1 MANLKAFIVCIFL
14 SFVTC
19 VQAQKNKKVLITYY
33 SKTNATHLMAN
44 AVAKGVESNKEVQ
57 LIFKSIEQ
65 TSQEDLLQADAII
78 LGSPVY
84 NANAAPEVLDFI
96 RKWPFENKALKD
108 KVGAVFVTAGGIS
121 AGEELVQVN
130 LLHAMMIYGMVVMGG
145 DEWTAAFGAS
155 AITHENPFEV
165 DKTKNI
171 DPIFLNKGFA
181 LGKRVAEWVK
191 RIK

>member
-1 MANLKAFIVCIFL
+1 MTNLKAIIVCVFL
-14 SFVTC
+14 SFVTSI
-19 VQAQKNKKVLITYY
+19 QAQKNKKVLVTYY
-33 SKTNATHLMAN
+33 SKNNSTRLMAD
-44 AVAKGVESNKEVQ
+44 AVARGVESCKDIQ

-65 TSQEDLLQADAII
+65 TSQEDLLQADAIL

-84 NANAAPEVLDFI
+84 NANAAPEVLEFI
-96 RKWPFENKALKD
+96 RRWPFENKALKD
-108 KVGAVFVTAGGIS
+108 KLGAVFVTAGGIS

-155 AITHENPFEV
+155 AITHESPF
-165 DKTKNI
+165 DIDATKKI
-171 DPIFLNKGFA
+171 DTIFLNKGVA